1 MNLKKKINILKNEY
15 GVKNSAIYEQ
25 MQITANT
32 FKVRMENENWKT
44 GEVLLFDLKY
54 GILFSKGGVQ

>member
-1 MNLKKKINILKNEY
+1 MNLKEKINILKFEY

-32 FKVRMENENWKT
+32 FKVRMKNENWKT
-44 GEVLLFDLKY
+44 GEVLLFDMKY
-54 GILFSKGGVQ
+54 GILFSKGGVN